1 MVFDEAAGVAYESYN
16 AELIRAFLILVH
28 YTDLDLSAY
37 DTPEGRYAAQDAVA
51 APRSE
56 KPEKARKVAKKRSD
70 MTVGEQLRDSFTKTA
85 TTSAGRQLGSSLT
98 RSLLGVLGLNGGKKR

>member
-1 MVFDEAAGVAYESYN
+1 MQPQY
-16 AELIRAFLILVH
+16 
-28 YTDLDLSAY
+28 
-37 DTPEGRYAAQDAVA
+37 PAAQDAVA

-56 KPEKARKVAKKRSD
+56 KPEKARKVAKKRSE
-70 MTVGEQLRDSFTKTA
+70 MTVGEQLLDSFTKSA